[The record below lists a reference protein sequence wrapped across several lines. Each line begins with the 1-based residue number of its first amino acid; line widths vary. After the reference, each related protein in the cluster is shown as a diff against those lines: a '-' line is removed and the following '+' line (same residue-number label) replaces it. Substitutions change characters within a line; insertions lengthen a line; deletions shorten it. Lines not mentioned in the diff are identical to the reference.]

1 MLSKEVMN
9 LVHQMRMKHQILYLI
24 KSYWLFTAKPL
35 SIRWPSLSTTEKLF
49 FNIFYA
55 LYHIQG
61 RQEWVETMRLVS
73 KYRNSRPEELYKNH
87 SAESV
92 RKLLG
97 EHPLWGPISVKWQK
111 EGLKFSITSKQ
122 LHISNQQYHLF
133 M

>member
-1 MLSKEVMN
+1 
-9 LVHQMRMKHQILYLI
+9 
-24 KSYWLFTAKPL
+24 
-35 SIRWPSLSTTEKLF
+35 
-49 FNIFYA
+49 
-55 LYHIQG
+55 
-61 RQEWVETMRLVS
+61 MRLVS

-97 EHPLWGPISVKWQK
+97 EHPLWGPISVKLQK